1 MEKRYFLDLGDLIGN
16 LFLILME
23 NEIDVDKIT
32 YSQIEQFREIL
43 EKEAENNEMKL
54 SFKLSR
60 DLTAKFFSYNR
71 STFDEQ
77 DDRTIIIKEGITP
90 IHLIYDYRSSLPLD
104 VYLLISSDEVT
115 NKTLDMMGYEKAE
128 KKSLEDIEYYINR
141 LKKLINSY
149 ASKMEFE
156 KCIELR
162 EKLRRLNFIRNRMNP
177 AQEETKSEKEKIYI
191 RINKAKKS
199 QD

>member
-1 MEKRYFLDLGDLIGN
+1 MEKRYLLDLGDLISN

-23 NEIDVDKIT
+23 NGIDVDKIT

-60 DLTAKFFSYNR
+60 DETAKFFSYNR

-104 VYLLISSDEVT
+104 VALFISSDEVT
-115 NKTLDMMGYEKAE
+115 NKTLDMMEYEKAE
-128 KKSLEDIEYYINR
+128 KKSPEDIEYYINR
-141 LKKLINSY
+141 LKKSINSY

-162 EKLRRLNFIRNRMNP
+162 EKLRRLYFIQNLMNP
-177 AQEETKSEKEKIYI
+177 AQEETKSEKGKTYI
-191 RINKAKKS
+191 KINKDKKS

>member
-1 MEKRYFLDLGDLIGN
+1 MEKRYLLDLGDLIGN

-60 DLTAKFFSYNR
+60 DLTAKFFSNNR

-104 VYLLISSDEVT
+104 VALLISSDEVT

-128 KKSLEDIEYYINR
+128 KKSPEDIEYYINR

-162 EKLRRLNFIRNRMNP
+162 EKLHRLNFIQNLMNR
-177 AQEETKSEKEKIYI
+177 AQEETKSEKGKTYI
-191 RINKAKKS
+191 KINKDKKS

>member
-1 MEKRYFLDLGDLIGN
+1 MEKRYLLDLGDLIGN

-71 STFDEQ
+71 STFYEQ
-77 DDRTIIIKEGITP
+77 DDRTIIIKEGVTP

-104 VYLLISSDEVT
+104 VLLLIISDEVRT
-115 NKTLDMMGYEKAE
+115 KTLNIMGYEKSKE
-128 KKSLEDIEYYINR
+128 PETKDIEYYINN
-141 LKKLINSY
+141 LKESINSY

-162 EKLRRLNFIRNRMNP
+162 EKLRELQIIANQNDN
-177 AQEETKSEKEKIYI
+177 
-191 RINKAKKS
+191 KKS
-199 QD
+199 IDNESESKVYTKR

>member
-1 MEKRYFLDLGDLIGN
+1 MEKRYLLDLGDLISN

-23 NEIDVDKIT
+23 NGIDVDKIT

-54 SFKLSR
+54 SFILSR
-60 DLTAKFFSYNR
+60 DETAKFFSYNR
-71 STFDEQ
+71 STFEKQ
-77 DDRTIIIKEGITP
+77 DDNTIIIKEGVTP

-104 VYLLISSDEVT
+104 VLLLIISDEVRT
-115 NKTLDMMGYEKAE
+115 KTLNIMGYEKLKEPAT
-128 KKSLEDIEYYINR
+128 KDIEYYINN
-141 LKKLINSY
+141 LKESINSY

-162 EKLRRLNFIRNRMNP
+162 GKLRELQIIANQNDN
-177 AQEETKSEKEKIYI
+177 
-191 RINKAKKS
+191 KKS
-199 QD
+199 IDNESESKVYTKR

>member
-1 MEKRYFLDLGDLIGN
+1 MEKRYLLDLGDLIAN

-32 YSQIEQFREIL
+32 YSQIVQFMEIL

-60 DLTAKFFSYNR
+60 DLTAEFFVYNR

-90 IHLIYDYRSSLPLD
+90 IHLIHDYRSSLPLD

-162 EKLRRLNFIRNRMNP
+162 EKLRRLNFIQNRMNP
-177 AQEETKSEKEKIYI
+177 AQEETKSEKEKTYI
-191 RINKAKKS
+191 RINKEKKS

>member
-1 MEKRYFLDLGDLIGN
+1 MEKRYLLDLGDLIGN

-32 YSQIEQFREIL
+32 YSQIGQFREIL

-54 SFKLSR
+54 S
-60 DLTAKFFSYNR
+60 
-71 STFDEQ
+71 
-77 DDRTIIIKEGITP
+77 P

-104 VYLLISSDEVT
+104 VDLLISSDEVT

-128 KKSLEDIEYYINR
+128 KKSPEDIEYYINR
-141 LKKLINSY
+141 LNKLINFY

-162 EKLRRLNFIRNRMNP
+162 EKLRRLYFIQNLMNT
-177 AQEETKSEKEKIYI
+177 AQEETKSEKGKTYI
-191 RINKAKKS
+191 KINKHKKL

>member
-1 MEKRYFLDLGDLIGN
+1 MEKRYLLDLGDLIGN

-32 YSQIEQFREIL
+32 YSQIGQFREIL

-60 DLTAKFFSYNR
+60 DLTTKFFSYNR

-104 VYLLISSDEVT
+104 VALLISSDEVT

-128 KKSLEDIEYYINR
+128 KKSPEDIEYYINR

-162 EKLRRLNFIRNRMNP
+162 EKLRRLNFIQNLMNP
-177 AQEETKSEKEKIYI
+177 SQEETKSEKGKTYI
-191 RINKAKKS
+191 RINKDKKS

>member
-1 MEKRYFLDLGDLIGN
+1 MEKRYLLDLGDLISN

-23 NEIDVDKIT
+23 NGIDVDKIT

-104 VYLLISSDEVT
+104 VALLISSDEVT

-128 KKSLEDIEYYINR
+128 KKSHEDIEYYINR

-162 EKLRRLNFIRNRMNP
+162 EKLHRLNFIQNLMNP
-177 AQEETKSEKEKIYI
+177 VQEETKSEKEKTYI
-191 RINKAKKS
+191 KINKDKKS

>member
-1 MEKRYFLDLGDLIGN
+1 MEKRYLLDLGDLISN

-54 SFKLSR
+54 SFILSR
-60 DLTAKFFSYNR
+60 DETAKFFSYNR
-71 STFDEQ
+71 STFEKQ
-77 DDRTIIIKEGITP
+77 DDNTIIIKEGVTP

-104 VYLLISSDEVT
+104 VLLLIISDEVRT
-115 NKTLDMMGYEKAE
+115 KTLNIMGYEKLKEPAT
-128 KKSLEDIEYYINR
+128 KDIEYYINN
-141 LKKLINSY
+141 LKESINSY

-162 EKLRRLNFIRNRMNP
+162 ENLRRLNFIQNLMNP
-177 AQEETKSEKEKIYI
+177 AQEETKSEKGKTYI
-191 RINKAKKS
+191 KINKDKKS

>member
-1 MEKRYFLDLGDLIGN
+1 MEKRYLLDLGDLISN

-54 SFKLSR
+54 SFILSR
-60 DLTAKFFSYNR
+60 DETAKFFSYNR
-71 STFDEQ
+71 STFEKQ
-77 DDRTIIIKEGITP
+77 DDNTIIIKEGVTP

-104 VYLLISSDEVT
+104 VLLLIISDEVRT
-115 NKTLDMMGYEKAE
+115 KTLNIMGYEKLKEQAT
-128 KKSLEDIEYYINR
+128 KDIEYYINN
-141 LKKLINSY
+141 LKESINSY

-162 EKLRRLNFIRNRMNP
+162 ENLRRLNFIQNLMNP
-177 AQEETKSEKEKIYI
+177 AQEETKSEKEKTYI
-191 RINKAKKS
+191 KINKDKKS

>member
-1 MEKRYFLDLGDLIGN
+1 MEKRYLLDLGDLIGN

-23 NEIDVDKIT
+23 NKIDVNKIT
-32 YSQIEQFREIL
+32 YSQIRQFREIL
-43 EKEAENNEMKL
+43 EKEAESNEMKL

-60 DLTAKFFSYNR
+60 DETAKFFSYNR

-90 IHLIYDYRSSLPLD
+90 FHLIYDYRSFLPLD

-115 NKTLDMMGYEKAE
+115 NKTLNMMGYEKTE
-128 KKSLEDIEYYINR
+128 KKSPEDIEYYINR
-141 LKKLINSY
+141 LKELINSY

-162 EKLRRLNFIRNRMNP
+162 EKLCKLNFIQNLMNP
-177 AQEETKSEKEKIYI
+177 AQEETKSEKAKTYI
-191 RINKAKKS
+191 KINKDKKV

>member
-1 MEKRYFLDLGDLIGN
+1 MEKRYSLHLGDLICN

-32 YSQIEQFREIL
+32 YSQIGQFREIL

-54 SFKLSR
+54 SFNLSR
-60 DLTAKFFSYNR
+60 DLNAKFFSYNR

-77 DDRTIIIKEGITP
+77 EDRTIIIKEGITP
-90 IHLIYDYRSSLPLD
+90 IHLIYDYRLSLPLD
-104 VYLLISSDEVT
+104 VDLLISSDEVT

-128 KKSLEDIEYYINR
+128 KKSPEDIEYYINR

-162 EKLRRLNFIRNRMNP
+162 EKLSRLNFIQNLINQ
-177 AQEETKSEKEKIYI
+177 AQEETKSEKGKTYI
-191 RINKAKKS
+191 RINKDKKS